1 LSEFIGIQTGK
12 LKLDVLVIEGT
23 ATDQQLQAAYD
34 GILNDFYELLNQKET
49 KTYVE
54 ILKRLTQVT
63 VNLDYVIAIFNVW
76 LITPLK
82 ELKEILS
89 NKGFQF
95 DATEAQETI
104 LKKFDAYAKYQKILI
119 DREQKAL
126 DNWIENNKGTSKP
139 SDEVFILNLITLGKH
154 YGFNVEEEKTKVNK
168 YALMMREL
176 ENYVTM
182 QKEINDGK

>member
-12 LKLDVLVIEGT
+12 LKLDVLIIEGT

-34 GILNDFYELLNQKET
+34 GILNDFYELLQLKET

-54 ILKRLTQVT
+54 IQKRLVKATIKI
-63 VNLDYVIAIFNVW
+63 DFVIAIFNVW
-76 LITPLK
+76 LIVPSK

-89 NKGFQF
+89 NNDFQF
-95 DATEAQETI
+95 DEGTEQEEI
-104 LKKFDAYAKYQKILI
+104 LKRFDAYIKYQNILI
-119 DREQKAL
+119 EKEQKVL
-126 DNWIENNKGTSKP
+126 DNWVEKNKSTSKP

-176 ENYVTM
+176 ENYVNM
-182 QKEINDGK
+182 QNDINNAK